1 MYYKKI
7 IKIYKIN
14 KIQKLMLRVFS
25 MQFIPFKLLYLISFQ
40 PFMIYFF
47 VLIQIV
53 INELFITIYN
63 LLLLFSFQYIPTI

>member
-1 MYYKKI
+1 
-7 IKIYKIN
+7 
-14 KIQKLMLRVFS
+14 MLRVFS

>member
-1 MYYKKI
+1 
-7 IKIYKIN
+7 
-14 KIQKLMLRVFS
+14 MLRVFS
-25 MQFIPFKLLYLISFQ
+25 MQFIPFKLSYLISFQ

-63 LLLLFSFQYIPTI
+63 LLLLFSFQYILTI